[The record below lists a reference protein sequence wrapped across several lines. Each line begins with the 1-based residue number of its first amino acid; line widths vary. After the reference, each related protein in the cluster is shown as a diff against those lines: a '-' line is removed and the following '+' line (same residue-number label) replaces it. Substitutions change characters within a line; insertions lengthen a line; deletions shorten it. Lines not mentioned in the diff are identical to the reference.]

1 MNLSND
7 IKNNFEIAL
16 WKKLTIERARL
27 SANRQIDWHA
37 IKFLSLA
44 STPMIADAMDGRN
57 VIEGVHPILPRGNVT
72 GPAITV
78 KTEPWDWGT
87 TVIAIESAQAGDVI
101 LIDSSGSNMA
111 VWGGLASLA
120 AQSRRI
126 AGSVIYGAC
135 RDIDAIQKLG
145 FPVWTRSITPRAGK
159 PLNNGHVNIPISI
172 GESTI
177 EPNDIIR
184 ADAVGAVVIPAKN
197 VRDVAS
203 KVKVI
208 LEKENTIEEGLKR
221 GKNFSDLIGFMSL
234 ESL

>member
-1 MNLSND
+1 LNLSSD
-7 IKNNFEIAL
+7 IKNNSEIAL
-16 WKKLTIERARL
+16 WKKLTIERAGL
-27 SANRQIDWHA
+27 NANRQLDWQS
-37 IKFLSLA
+37 ITSLSLA
-44 STPMIADAMDGRN
+44 STPLIADAMDGRN
-57 VIEGVHPILPRGNVT
+57 VLEGVHPVLPRGNVT
-72 GPAITV
+72 GPVVTV
-78 KTEPWDWGT
+78 KTEPCDWGT

-101 LIDSSGSNMA
+101 LIDSSGANVA

-120 AQSRRI
+120 AQKKRI

-145 FPVWTRSITPRAGK
+145 FPVWARSITPRAGK

-172 GESTI
+172 GGSTI

-184 ADAVGAVVIPAKN
+184 ADSVGAVVIPSKN
-197 VRDVAS
+197 VRDIAS

-208 LEKENTIEEGLKR
+208 LEKENIIEAGLKR
-221 GKNFSDLIGFMSL
+221 GKNFSDLISFMSL

>member
-1 MNLSND
+1 LNSSSD
-7 IKNNFEIAL
+7 IKNNSEIAL
-16 WKKLTIERARL
+16 WKKLTIERAGL
-27 SANRQIDWHA
+27 NANRQLDRQSITS
-37 IKFLSLA
+37 LSLA
-44 STPMIADAMDGRN
+44 STPVIADAMDGRN
-57 VIEGVHPILPRGNVT
+57 VLEGVHPVLPRGNVI
-72 GPAITV
+72 GPVVTV

-101 LIDSSGSNMA
+101 LIDSSGANVA

-120 AQSRRI
+120 AHKKRI

-145 FPVWTRSITPRAGK
+145 FPVWARSITPRAGK
-159 PLNNGHVNIPISI
+159 PLNNGRVNIPISI
-172 GESTI
+172 RESTI

-184 ADAVGAVVIPAKN
+184 ADSVGAVVIPSKN
-197 VRDVAS
+197 VRDIAL

-208 LEKENTIEEGLKR
+208 LEKENIIEAGLKR
-221 GKNFSDLIGFMSL
+221 GKNFSDLISFMSL